1 MWISE
6 GEGFVGGGG
15 VGKEQKLFIWAEVA
29 VWVGEYLEWADKAA
43 KKKWFVWLGVLR
55 RGI

>member
-6 GEGFVGGGG
+6 GEGFLGGGG